1 MLGDRTIRG
10 CFPRKNG
17 TDPNVSR
24 LRISGLG
31 AYGPQAMP
39 TSEQYRQK
47 AEECRRLAGEVQE
60 QLERD
65 ALLRMS
71 AQWDRLADHKLRQE
85 TKDGH

>member
-1 MLGDRTIRG
+1 
-10 CFPRKNG
+10 
-17 TDPNVSR
+17 
-24 LRISGLG
+24 
-31 AYGPQAMP
+31 MP